1 MCLGSSPS
9 SARALGCL
17 FHGDL
22 YCSVLCTEDPA
33 RNKADRVSALREF
46 VVQCGKLISVNL
58 SFLFY
63 KIEIILTS

>member
-1 MCLGSSPS
+1 MFYS
-9 SARALGCL
+9 
-17 FHGDL
+17 
-22 YCSVLCTEDPA
+22 YVYYSVPGTEDIA

-63 KIEIILTS
+63 KIEIILTL